1 MVVLFHLW
9 GKIGFTP
16 KKLRGEDVHAF
27 FELEQ
32 ELLQKIIENTEKGDA
47 SWQTVRESL
56 DTSEPLL
63 R

>member
-1 MVVLFHLW
+1 MIVLFHLW

-16 KKLRGEDVHAF
+16 QKRGEDVQAF
-27 FELEQ
+27 FDLEQ
-32 ELLQKIIENTEKGDA
+32 ELLQKIIENTEKRDA

>member
-1 MVVLFHLW
+1 M
-9 GKIGFTP
+9 
-16 KKLRGEDVHAF
+16 RGEDVHAF

-32 ELLQKIIENTEKGDA
+32 ELLQKIIENTEKRDA